1 MCRTPLGEVNVK
13 DQCADSTVETLVRS
27 ITGDE
32 VYDQK
37 LASNN
42 AELEEIHKVAET
54 HLPIFFMYPGGRVG
68 QEIGLHLFE
77 PRYKILIRRCWE
89 GNRCFVYCG
98 ERPTAGTRGVVVR
111 VDSARFMPDGRANI
125 SGVGVEGIE
134 LGETWVEDGTGGLFY
149 TKVST
154 TVARSASVYQRQAGG
169 GGDEPVG
176 RGASGGGELGMPLP
190 PSAACVPAC
199 VCCEIM

>member
-1 MCRTPLGEVNVK
+1 MCRTSLSEVNVK
-13 DQCADSTVETLVRS
+13 EHCADAMVEKAVRS
-27 ITGDE
+27 LVGDE
-32 VYDQK
+32 VYEER
-37 LASNN
+37 LAANN
-42 AELEEIHKVAET
+42 AELEEIHKVADT

-68 QEIGLHLFE
+68 QDIGLHLFE

-98 ERPTAGTRGVVVR
+98 ERPRMGTRGVVVR

-125 SGVGVEGIE
+125 VGVGVESIE

-154 TVARSASVYQRQAGG
+154 AIARPPSLQMQAGES
-169 GGDEPVG
+169 GDSFSG
-176 RGASGGGELGMPLP
+176 GASGGGELGMPLP
-190 PSAACVPAC
+190 PTAACLPAC
-199 VCCEIM
+199 VCCNVM